1 MIFKEY
7 FGIIYL
13 RKSISVF
20 LKQYIII
27 PRYAKSGKGGNFFMR
42 TCLLSD
48 CMYELL
54 EYISLVKGFTASEA
68 LIYVIENGYKSVK
81 EEFENG

>member
-1 MIFKEY
+1 
-7 FGIIYL
+7 
-13 RKSISVF
+13 
-20 LKQYIII
+20 
-27 PRYAKSGKGGNFFMR
+27 MR